1 MTIPPPPSVETFTRD
16 DFGPQTWLLRRLPA
30 LTNDRVFRWSVGLLI
45 AEGLCAL
52 GGMLRLPAVIS
63 VTLAVLGV
71 VLLAAAHGIVL
82 LLTFAG
88 DALPEEYARLVN
100 VRERLHPITM
110 AALVYLVLSHAT
122 AFATGYAALQ
132 RLDLH
137 TWVDGVR
144 HSYLALWFFSYLTT
158 FTIAFGDLQPGSAA
172 VKILLTLQVAA
183 SATML
188 FGMVAVIVS
197 SYVGVL
203 TERRELLIR
212 LRSRTESHDPRRTR
226 RRRSARRRER

>member
-1 MTIPPPPSVETFTRD
+1 MTPS
-16 DFGPQTWLLRRLPA
+16 GSRLHHH
-30 LTNDRVFRWSVGLLI
+30 
-45 AEGLCAL
+45 
-52 GGMLRLPAVIS
+52 AVCEIGSS

-88 DALPEEYARLVN
+88 DALPEAYGRLVN

-110 AALVYLVLSHAT
+110 AALVYLVLSHVT

-132 RLDLH
+132 HLDLH
-137 TWVDGVR
+137 TWADGVQ
-144 HSYLALWFFSYLTT
+144 HPYLALWFFSYLTT

-172 VKILLTLQVAA
+172 VKILVMFQVAA

-203 TERRELLIR
+203 VGRRELLIR
-212 LRSRTESHDPRRTR
+212 LRSRTDPRATR
-226 RRRSARRRER
+226 RSRGRRSGRKREG